1 MEFFIKQGSE
11 QPILKMAAV
20 RDGRT
25 NSWQIFDEELDN
37 ATIRFSMKEES
48 TGIPKI
54 LMGNAYIVEKTA
66 VEVDTTKEYYIY
78 YKWNERDTRRA
89 GRFIGEFS
97 IINSMGELIAPIREN
112 LYINII

>member
-37 ATIRFSMKEES
+37 ATIRFSMKEEA

-54 LMGNAYIVEKTA
+54 LMGSAYIVEKTA
-66 VEVDTTKEYYIY
+66 VEVDTTKEYYI
-78 YKWNERDTRRA
+78 
-89 GRFIGEFS
+89 
-97 IINSMGELIAPIREN
+97 
-112 LYINII
+112 

>member
-1 MEFFIKQGSE
+1 MEFFIKQNSE
-11 QPILKMAAV
+11 LPILKMVVV

-25 NSWQIFDEELDN
+25 DSWKTFDADLDN

-54 LMGNAYIVEKTA
+54 VMNDAFITEKKQENADA
-66 VEVDTTKEYYIY
+66 PKEYYIY
-78 YKWNERDTRRA
+78 YKWSQRDTRRK
-89 GRFIGEFS
+89 GRYLGEFS